1 MSKEKTNNVDVEAL
15 VAKTS
20 GLPTS
25 AAVSAALVSLQKK
38 QEEEQQAEIIQNISR
53 IQRNVRIKVENLQ
66 YIRRK
71 EKEAK
76 KALQV
81 VADAEQAFLKTGDM
95 EAFCKTLEE
104 NGMYC

>member
-1 MSKEKTNNVDVEAL
+1 MSKKTNNVDVEAL
-15 VAKTS
+15 VAKTT

-53 IQRNVRIKVENLQ
+53 IQQHVKSKVEHLQ
-66 YIRRK
+66 YVRRK

-76 KALQV
+76 KSLQI
-81 VADAEQAFLKTGDM
+81 VADAEQAFLKSGDM
-95 EAFCKTLEE
+95 EAFRKTLEE